1 MRRWNLPQVNTK
13 VMCAVLTAAMVMTGF
28 TACGGTTSAGTE
40 SAASESAEQKETIV
54 PESTT
59 EQSTVEQSAAT
70 ESGEEKVEFYLGQIT
85 AIDGNV
91 ISIALAEKP
100 EAPDGEAPTGEA
112 HSGEAPTG
120 DKPDGPAPDGN
131 GGAPNG
137 EAPSGE
143 KPDGQAPDGNGGA
156 PNGEKPTGEAQDG
169 QKPEK
174 DMLDEMTLTLSGD
187 TMTITVNDDTII
199 TIDGADATLDDLQV
213 GDTVSF
219 FLDGEVVTSL
229 SVGMPEPAQPGQP
242 MQVSQNPCHFFR
254 RLGSGFLQPG
264 LYDTDTTGN
273 DEGTEIFIVS
283 IGLRTFQ
290 KAESALFDLV
300 LQAVNEGEIS
310 MGTDHD
316 SGEISVTV

>member
-40 SAASESAEQKETIV
+40 SVASESAEQKETIA

-59 EQSTVEQSAAT
+59 EGT
-70 ESGEEKVEFYLGQIT
+70 ESGEEKVESYLGQIT

-100 EAPDGEAPTGEA
+100 ETPDGEIPTGEK
-112 HSGEAPTG
+112 S
-120 DKPDGPAPDGN
+120 
-131 GGAPNG
+131 
-137 EAPSGE
+137 
-143 KPDGQAPDGNGGA
+143 DGQAPD
-156 PNGEKPTGEAQDG
+156 GEKPTGEASDG

-199 TIDGADATLDDLQV
+199 TIDGEDATLDELQV

-219 FLDGEVVTSL
+219 FLDGEIVTSL
-229 SVGMPEPAQPGQP
+229 SVGMPESTQP
-242 MQVSQNPCHFFR
+242 MQVPEQN
-254 RLGSGFLQPG
+254 
-264 LYDTDTTGN
+264 
-273 DEGTEIFIVS
+273 
-283 IGLRTFQ
+283 
-290 KAESALFDLV
+290 
-300 LQAVNEGEIS
+300 
-310 MGTDHD
+310 
-316 SGEISVTV
+316 

>member
-28 TACGGTTSAGTE
+28 TACGETTSAGTE

-59 EQSTVEQSAAT
+59 EQSALEKS
-70 ESGEEKVEFYLGQIT
+70 EEKVESYLGQIT

-100 EAPDGEAPTGEA
+100 EAPDGEAP
-112 HSGEAPTG
+112 
-120 DKPDGPAPDGN
+120 N
-131 GGAPNG
+131 
-137 EAPSGE
+137 GE
-143 KPDGQAPDGNGGA
+143 KPDGQA
-156 PNGEKPTGEAQDG
+156 PNGEKPTGEAPDS

-187 TMTITVNDDTII
+187 TMTIAVNDDTII

-229 SVGMPEPAQPGQP
+229 SVGMPEPTQSKQS
-242 MQVSQNPCHFFR
+242 MQAP
-254 RLGSGFLQPG
+254 
-264 LYDTDTTGN
+264 
-273 DEGTEIFIVS
+273 E
-283 IGLRTFQ
+283 Q
-290 KAESALFDLV
+290 K
-300 LQAVNEGEIS
+300 
-310 MGTDHD
+310 
-316 SGEISVTV
+316 

>member
-40 SAASESAEQKETIV
+40 SVASESAEQKETIA

-59 EQSTVEQSAAT
+59 EDT
-70 ESGEEKVEFYLGQIT
+70 ESGEEKVESYLGQIT

-100 EAPDGEAPTGEA
+100 EAPEGEAPV
-112 HSGEAPTG
+112 
-120 DKPDGPAPDGN
+120 
-131 GGAPNG
+131 G

-143 KPDGQAPDGNGGA
+143 KPNGQTPDGNGSA
-156 PNGEKPTGEAQDG
+156 PNGEAPDG

-187 TMTITVNDDTII
+187 TMTITANDDTII
-199 TIDGADATLDDLQV
+199 TIDGEDATLDELQV

-219 FLDGEVVTSL
+219 FLDGETVTSL
-229 SVGMPEPAQPGQP
+229 SVGMPESTQP
-242 MQVSQNPCHFFR
+242 MQAPEQN
-254 RLGSGFLQPG
+254 
-264 LYDTDTTGN
+264 
-273 DEGTEIFIVS
+273 
-283 IGLRTFQ
+283 
-290 KAESALFDLV
+290 
-300 LQAVNEGEIS
+300 
-310 MGTDHD
+310 
-316 SGEISVTV
+316 

>member
-40 SAASESAEQKETIV
+40 SVASESAEQKETIA

-59 EQSTVEQSAAT
+59 EST
-70 ESGEEKVEFYLGQIT
+70 ESGEEKVESYLGQIT

-100 EAPDGEAPTGEA
+100 EAPN
-112 HSGEAPTG
+112 GEAPTG
-120 DKPDGPAPDGN
+120 DKPDGQALDGN

-137 EAPSGE
+137 EAPNGE
-143 KPDGQAPDGNGGA
+143 A
-156 PNGEKPTGEAQDG
+156 PNG

-199 TIDGADATLDDLQV
+199 TIDGEDATLDELQV

-219 FLDGEVVTSL
+219 FLDGEIVTSL
-229 SVGMPEPAQPGQP
+229 SVGMPEPTQP
-242 MQVSQNPCHFFR
+242 MQAPEQN
-254 RLGSGFLQPG
+254 
-264 LYDTDTTGN
+264 
-273 DEGTEIFIVS
+273 
-283 IGLRTFQ
+283 
-290 KAESALFDLV
+290 
-300 LQAVNEGEIS
+300 
-310 MGTDHD
+310 
-316 SGEISVTV
+316 

>member
-40 SAASESAEQKETIV
+40 SAASESAEQKETIA

-59 EQSTVEQSAAT
+59 EQSTVEQSTAT
-70 ESGEEKVEFYLGQIT
+70 ESGEEKVESYLGQIT

-100 EAPDGEAPTGEA
+100 EAPDGEAP
-112 HSGEAPTG
+112 
-120 DKPDGPAPDGN
+120 N
-131 GGAPNG
+131 
-137 EAPSGE
+137 GE
-143 KPDGQAPDGNGGA
+143 KPDGQAPDGNGGT
-156 PNGEKPTGEAQDG
+156 PNGEAPAGEVPSGEAPDG

-229 SVGMPEPAQPGQP
+229 SVGMPEPTQSKQS
-242 MQVSQNPCHFFR
+242 MQDP
-254 RLGSGFLQPG
+254 
-264 LYDTDTTGN
+264 
-273 DEGTEIFIVS
+273 E
-283 IGLRTFQ
+283 Q
-290 KAESALFDLV
+290 K
-300 LQAVNEGEIS
+300 
-310 MGTDHD
+310 
-316 SGEISVTV
+316 

>member
-40 SAASESAEQKETIV
+40 SVASDSAEQEETIA

-59 EQSTVEQSAAT
+59 EST
-70 ESGEEKVEFYLGQIT
+70 ESGEEKVESYLGQIT

-100 EAPDGEAPTGEA
+100 EAP
-112 HSGEAPTG
+112 SGE
-120 DKPDGPAPDGN
+120 KPNGQAPDGN

-137 EAPSGE
+137 EAP
-143 KPDGQAPDGNGGA
+143 N
-156 PNGEKPTGEAQDG
+156 G

-199 TIDGADATLDDLQV
+199 TIDGEDATLDELQV

-219 FLDGEVVTSL
+219 FLDGETVTSL
-229 SVGMPEPAQPGQP
+229 SVGMPESTQP
-242 MQVSQNPCHFFR
+242 MQAPEQN
-254 RLGSGFLQPG
+254 
-264 LYDTDTTGN
+264 
-273 DEGTEIFIVS
+273 
-283 IGLRTFQ
+283 
-290 KAESALFDLV
+290 
-300 LQAVNEGEIS
+300 
-310 MGTDHD
+310 
-316 SGEISVTV
+316 

>member
-40 SAASESAEQKETIV
+40 SAASESAEQKETIA

-59 EQSTVEQSAAT
+59 EQSTVEQNAAT
-70 ESGEEKVEFYLGQIT
+70 ESGEEKVESYLGQIT

-100 EAPDGEAPTGEA
+100 EAPDGEAPTGE
-112 HSGEAPTG
+112 
-120 DKPDGPAPDGN
+120 
-131 GGAPNG
+131 
-137 EAPSGE
+137 

-156 PNGEKPTGEAQDG
+156 PNGEAPAGEVPSGEAPDG

-229 SVGMPEPAQPGQP
+229 SVGMPEPTQPGQP
-242 MQVSQNPCHFFR
+242 MQAP
-254 RLGSGFLQPG
+254 
-264 LYDTDTTGN
+264 
-273 DEGTEIFIVS
+273 E
-283 IGLRTFQ
+283 Q
-290 KAESALFDLV
+290 K
-300 LQAVNEGEIS
+300 
-310 MGTDHD
+310 
-316 SGEISVTV
+316 

>member
-40 SAASESAEQKETIV
+40 SVASESAEQKETIA

-59 EQSTVEQSAAT
+59 ESA
-70 ESGEEKVEFYLGQIT
+70 ESGEEKVESYLGQIT

-100 EAPDGEAPTGEA
+100 EAPNGEAPTGE
-112 HSGEAPTG
+112 T
-120 DKPDGPAPDGN
+120 
-131 GGAPNG
+131 
-137 EAPSGE
+137 PSGE

-156 PNGEKPTGEAQDG
+156 PNGEAPNGQTPDGNGSAPNGEAPNG

-199 TIDGADATLDDLQV
+199 TIDGEDATLDELQV

-229 SVGMPEPAQPGQP
+229 SVGMPEPTQSKQAP
-242 MQVSQNPCHFFR
+242 
-254 RLGSGFLQPG
+254 
-264 LYDTDTTGN
+264 
-273 DEGTEIFIVS
+273 E
-283 IGLRTFQ
+283 Q
-290 KAESALFDLV
+290 K
-300 LQAVNEGEIS
+300 
-310 MGTDHD
+310 
-316 SGEISVTV
+316 

>member
-40 SAASESAEQKETIV
+40 SAASESAEQKETIA

-59 EQSTVEQSAAT
+59 EQSTVEQSTAT
-70 ESGEEKVEFYLGQIT
+70 ESGEEKVESYLGQIT

-100 EAPDGEAPTGEA
+100 EAPDGEAP
-112 HSGEAPTG
+112 
-120 DKPDGPAPDGN
+120 N
-131 GGAPNG
+131 
-137 EAPSGE
+137 GE
-143 KPDGQAPDGNGGA
+143 KPDGQAPDGNRGT
-156 PNGEKPTGEAQDG
+156 PNGEAPAGEVPSGEAPDG

-199 TIDGADATLDDLQV
+199 TIDGANATLDDLQV

-229 SVGMPEPAQPGQP
+229 SVGMPEPTQSKQS
-242 MQVSQNPCHFFR
+242 MQAP
-254 RLGSGFLQPG
+254 
-264 LYDTDTTGN
+264 
-273 DEGTEIFIVS
+273 E
-283 IGLRTFQ
+283 Q
-290 KAESALFDLV
+290 K
-300 LQAVNEGEIS
+300 
-310 MGTDHD
+310 
-316 SGEISVTV
+316 

>member
-13 VMCAVLTAAMVMTGF
+13 VMCAVLTAAKVMTGF

-40 SAASESAEQKETIV
+40 SAASESAEQKETIA

-59 EQSTVEQSAAT
+59 EQSTVEQSTAT
-70 ESGEEKVEFYLGQIT
+70 ESGEEKVESYLGQIT

-100 EAPDGEAPTGEA
+100 EAPDGEAP
-112 HSGEAPTG
+112 
-120 DKPDGPAPDGN
+120 N
-131 GGAPNG
+131 
-137 EAPSGE
+137 GE
-143 KPDGQAPDGNGGA
+143 KPDGQAPDGNGGT
-156 PNGEKPTGEAQDG
+156 PNGEAPAGEVPSGEAPDG

-199 TIDGADATLDDLQV
+199 TIDGANATLDDLQV

-229 SVGMPEPAQPGQP
+229 SVGMPEPTQS
-242 MQVSQNPCHFFR
+242 MQAP
-254 RLGSGFLQPG
+254 
-264 LYDTDTTGN
+264 
-273 DEGTEIFIVS
+273 E
-283 IGLRTFQ
+283 Q
-290 KAESALFDLV
+290 K
-300 LQAVNEGEIS
+300 
-310 MGTDHD
+310 
-316 SGEISVTV
+316 